1 MPHRI
6 AVYAIHYFPYIPYS
20 ENMSHM
26 NITGFTC
33 GEIDY
38 EIVILENIPYLRLE
52 YRFVNGNY
60 VRHTYVYVLDLFN
73 SDHVYYIET
82 RENHS
87 ERYRLLD
94 TDYISDSSLSSSILS
109 DPSEHVSTSD
119 SDEDREDGI
128 VWSFAD

>member
-6 AVYAIHYFPYIPYS
+6 AVYAIHYFPYTPYS
-20 ENMSHM
+20 ENMNHM
-26 NITGFTC
+26 NITSFTC

-73 SDHVYYIET
+73 SDHIYYIET

-94 TDYISDSSLSSSILS
+94 TDYISNSSLSSSVLS
-109 DPSEHVSTSD
+109 DPSDHWSD
-119 SDEDREDGI
+119 SEEDRENGI
-128 VWSFAD
+128 VWNFAN